1 MRDARQPSIS
11 VPSLDPIQL
20 NQAFARFEE
29 ASGKL
34 QARYAQLLKE
44 TELLREQLKQ
54 KEETIRRSEKLATLG
69 QMAAALAHEVRNP
82 LGAMRL
88 FISLLRRDVADRPE
102 ALTLVGQVDKT
113 IESLDLVVSNMLH
126 FAKDEKLQRAP
137 CNLQSIAQEV
147 VEQFRALYPHEKI
160 FNLVVRGSP
169 FLLANPVRLKQAL
182 HNVVLNAV
190 EAIAGRGQI
199 QIDIDGSSTE
209 RLILTVQDSG
219 PGVSSHML
227 THLFE
232 PFQTSKNEGTGLGL
246 AVVKAV
252 CDEHM
257 ASIEVEN
264 RPGAQFRLTF
274 PRQ

>member
-1 MRDARQPSIS
+1 MQERQSSSSATAI
-11 VPSLDPIQL
+11 DPVLL

-34 QARYAQLLKE
+34 QARYSELVQE
-44 TELLREQLKQ
+44 TELLREQLRQ

-88 FISLLRRDVADRPE
+88 FVSLLRRDVADRPE
-102 ALTLVGQVDKT
+102 ALKLVGQVDKT

-126 FAKDEKLQRAP
+126 FAKDEKLQRSP

-147 VEQFRALYPHEKI
+147 VEQFRAMYSSELHI
-160 FNLVVRGSP
+160 NLLVRGSP
-169 FLLANPVRLKQAL
+169 FILANPVRLKQAL

-190 EAIAGRGQI
+190 EAVGTKGQI
-199 QIDIDGSSTE
+199 QIEIDGTSTE
-209 RLILTVQDSG
+209 RLVLVVQDSG
-219 PGVSSHML
+219 PGVSPNML
-227 THLFE
+227 GQLFE
-232 PFQTSKNEGTGLGL
+232 PFRTSKNEGTGLGL

-252 CDEHM
+252 CDEHS

-264 RPGAQFRLTF
+264 RPGAQFKLSF